1 MQLHEILKRPLI
13 TEKHASQHGEGKY
26 AFEVGDTA
34 TKTQIKQAVEK
45 AFKVTVTAVN
55 VSHVPGKS
63 KRFGKRLVPPRPWKK
78 AIVTLKPGDSIEI
91 FAGSQV

>member
-13 TEKHASQHGEGKY
+13 TEKLGAQQALGKY
-26 AFEVGDTA
+26 AFEVGKTA

-45 AFKVTVTAVN
+45 AFNVKVTAVN
-55 VSHVPGKS
+55 VSNAPGKS
-63 KRFGKRLVPPRPWKK
+63 KRFGRRLVPARPWKK
-78 AIVTLKPGDSIEI
+78 AVVTLRQGDSIEI

>member
-13 TEKHASQHGEGKY
+13 TEKNSGQQAQGKY
-26 AFEVGDTA
+26 AFEVGAAA

-45 AFKVTVTAVN
+45 AFNVQVTAVN

-63 KRFGKRLVPPRPWKK
+63 KRFGRRLIPARPWKK
-78 AIVTLKPGDSIEI
+78 AVVTLKPGDSIEI